1 MRNQIEKSNVYLKAK
16 PFNLDDKGI
25 KWVEDTLEGMTLEE
39 KIGQL
44 FCLPGFSTD
53 KNVLEM
59 LTQKVG
65 IGGIMYRPADGITV
79 QEAHR
84 TLQNSSRIPLL
95 VAANLEAGGTGI
107 VLEGTN
113 FAKPLQ
119 VAATDDAE
127 LGYALGKISCSEGA
141 AVGCNWSF
149 APVVDIDMNFR
160 NPITNLRTFGDNP
173 DRVIKMAKGYMDAA
187 KEEGVAVSIKHF
199 PGDGVDER
207 DQHLLTSVNTL
218 SVEEWDKTFGK
229 VYQELI
235 DYGAQTVMVGHIALP
250 AYAKKLN
257 PESND
262 KPVPASLSKELVT
275 GLLRNKLGF
284 NGLVITDASQML
296 GYTTGMKREEAVP
309 TSIAI
314 GCDMF
319 LFTKNMEE
327 DIEFMFKGYHKGI
340 ITDERLDEAVTRIL
354 ATKAAL
360 KLHEKQASY
369 TLVPGEEALSILKN
383 HRHVQWAKECADMGI
398 TLVKNNDNLLPLAKN
413 KYKKV
418 YLNVLE
424 ANDDLNSPLRTK
436 IKSMLEDEGFVVYL
450 RNRDFNIDVEAFMA
464 GKRDP
469 RTLEV
474 MQEIGSKV
482 SDFTSK
488 YDLAIYVANFETASN
503 NTVIRINWKGMAG
516 MGDDAPWFTS
526 EIPTVFI
533 SLANPYHLLDAPM
546 VQSYVNAYTNNE
558 YILES
563 LIDKLMGR
571 SEFKGKSP
579 VDAFC
584 GKEDTKY

>member
-1 MRNQIEKSNVYLKAK
+1 MVELKSNSLVNLKAN
-16 PFNLDDKGI
+16 PFNLDDNGI
-25 KWVEDTLEGMTLEE
+25 SWVENTLKSMTLDE

-44 FCLPGFSTD
+44 FCLPGFTTD
-53 KNVLEM
+53 KNDLEM
-59 LTQKVG
+59 LTQKLR
-65 IGGIMYRPADGITV
+65 IGGIMYRPADGNTV

-84 TLQNSSRIPLL
+84 ILQNSSKIPLMI
-95 VAANLEAGGTGI
+95 AANLEAGGTG
-107 VLEGTN
+107 LLYEGTN
-113 FAKPLQ
+113 FARPLQ
-119 VAATDDAE
+119 VGATDDE
-127 LGYALGKISCSEGA
+127 KMGYALGKISCSEGA
-141 AVGCNWSF
+141 AVGCNWAF
-149 APVVDIDMNFR
+149 APIVDIDMNYR
-160 NPITNLRTFGDNP
+160 NPITNSRTFGDNP

-218 SVEEWDKTFGK
+218 TVKEWDETFGK

-250 AYAKKLN
+250 AYAIKLN
-257 PESND
+257 PALSN
-262 KPVPASLSKELVT
+262 KPVPASLSHELVT

-284 NGLVITDASQML
+284 NGLVITDASQMI
-296 GYTTGMKREEAVP
+296 GYTTGMKREDAVP
-309 TSIAI
+309 TAIAV

-327 DIEFMFKGYHKGI
+327 DIEFMYKGYHNGI

-360 KLHEKQASY
+360 KLHEKQASN

-383 HRHVQWAKECADMGI
+383 EKHVEWAIECADKAI
-398 TLVKNNDNLLPLAKN
+398 TLVKNNDDLLPLDNN

-424 ANDDLNSPLRTK
+424 KSDDLSSHLRTTF
-436 IKSMLEDEGFVVYL
+436 KSMLEKEGFEVDL
-450 RNRDFNIDVEAFMA
+450 RNRDFNINMDGFMA
-464 GKRDP
+464 GDVDQ

-474 MQEIGSKV
+474 LQEIGAKV
-482 SDFTSK
+482 TDFTSK

-503 NTVIRINWKGMAG
+503 NTVIRIDWKGLAG

-526 EIPTVFI
+526 EVPTVFV

-546 VQSYVNAYTNNE
+546 VQAYVNAYTNNE
-558 YILES
+558 FVLKS

-584 GKEDTKY
+584 GREDTKY

>member
-25 KWVEDTLEGMTLEE
+25 QWVEDKLEGMTLEE

-250 AYAKKLN
+250 AYSKKLN
-257 PESND
+257 PELT
-262 KPVPASLSKELVT
+262 KCVRALGCAPGCRRRTATGPGRHRAGAPVP
-275 GLLRNKLGF
+275 G
-284 NGLVITDASQML
+284 
-296 GYTTGMKREEAVP
+296 
-309 TSIAI
+309 
-314 GCDMF
+314 
-319 LFTKNMEE
+319 
-327 DIEFMFKGYHKGI
+327 
-340 ITDERLDEAVTRIL
+340 
-354 ATKAAL
+354 
-360 KLHEKQASY
+360 
-369 TLVPGEEALSILKN
+369 
-383 HRHVQWAKECADMGI
+383 
-398 TLVKNNDNLLPLAKN
+398 
-413 KYKKV
+413 
-418 YLNVLE
+418 
-424 ANDDLNSPLRTK
+424 
-436 IKSMLEDEGFVVYL
+436 
-450 RNRDFNIDVEAFMA
+450 
-464 GKRDP
+464 
-469 RTLEV
+469 
-474 MQEIGSKV
+474 
-482 SDFTSK
+482 
-488 YDLAIYVANFETASN
+488 
-503 NTVIRINWKGMAG
+503 
-516 MGDDAPWFTS
+516 
-526 EIPTVFI
+526 
-533 SLANPYHLLDAPM
+533 
-546 VQSYVNAYTNNE
+546 
-558 YILES
+558 
-563 LIDKLMGR
+563 
-571 SEFKGKSP
+571 
-579 VDAFC
+579 
-584 GKEDTKY
+584 